1 MSEFVERSDN
11 QASIDTITIAGL
23 MNAIHSLHGELL
35 RSPEAGARLAAIEA
49 ATIKSIKQIDA
60 GDFDYETQ
68 AAGISETLNLV
79 KAMFRYSHA
88 IEKQRANA

>member
-23 MNAIHSLHGELL
+23 MNAVHSLHRELL
-35 RSPEAGARLAAIEA
+35 RSPEAKARLAAIESTA
-49 ATIKSIKQIDA
+49 IKSIKQIDA

-68 AAGISETLNLV
+68 AAGIGETLNLV

-88 IEKQRANA
+88 IEKQSATA